1 MKKHLIS
8 CMAGAVLASGLIFG
22 TAFHSNSAMPASGFT
37 TAPVFAAA
45 SNDDML
51 ISDSVITL
59 TVKNGTDITTELNT
73 ALKTARDMADQ
84 TDSIITVTVPS
95 GSYTLSS
102 TARIFSNT
110 TLNLKG
116 VTLTCADNGKF
127 NMIISGTPG
136 SYKDQTNY
144 NKSDLCTG
152 YDGFKI

>member
-1 MKKHLIS
+1 
-8 CMAGAVLASGLIFG
+8 
-22 TAFHSNSAMPASGFT
+22 
-37 TAPVFAAA
+37 
-45 SNDDML
+45 
-51 ISDSVITL
+51 
-59 TVKNGTDITTELNT
+59 
-73 ALKTARDMADQ
+73 MADQ

-152 YDGFKI
+152 YDGFKNITINGGTLIGNSENTICVSVFPNRCSWPMKESSSIVLGKQTFINIE